1 MRPELGWHHEAKAF
15 VPIPVN
21 YIGADRNEGFFMER
35 KARLS
40 RRGYEMILPPG
51 FKRLKNQRT
60 AEPYFSEIK
69 TEVSNDRIKN

>member
-1 MRPELGWHHEAKAF
+1 
-15 VPIPVN
+15 
-21 YIGADRNEGFFMER
+21 MER